1 MGPHLGVARGD
12 APWMEPWSPSRV
24 STSFFLAQG
33 LEVEQMA
40 TYEDITP
47 FRDVKAKWTVGEHP
61 GEE

>member
-1 MGPHLGVARGD
+1 ML
-12 APWMEPWSPSRV
+12 WIEPWSPSHI
-24 STSFFLAQG
+24 STSFFSVQG